1 MNKFSNIDLDEKK
14 LADQTL
20 AYILDS
26 QNTILESS
34 FFIRILDRRIKYG
47 DLNNHVEFL
56 KERLSH
62 VEFSID
68 YDTVEYKNSMS
79 GYQVLALDELGRTF
93 DNSRILSPLMYEK
106 ENFSKEIFW
115 ASEEEEKLY
124 QSISHFVSF
133 EDRLVEEKK
142 LYHVLINSPFFNVKG
157 WISYYQSLLDVK
169 FPEFSEKT
177 VSGKNIIKYKPFKD
191 KYFLGIATDYQS
203 CKNNFRKGWWEEPEY
218 KLVIFEKLEKKK
230 INQVLTFERFIHPH
244 FDPPALNFAAFFGSK
259 TMIDV
264 SENETVIDNG
274 TKKEFLEDGMVRL
287 YNSETFGDELK
298 RHAYFYYDMFYH
310 TTREYLTF
318 IEECFEP

>member
-1 MNKFSNIDLDEKK
+1 MNEFSNIDLDEKK

-20 AYILDS
+20 VYILNN

-62 VEFSID
+62 VEFNVD

-93 DNSRILSPLMYEK
+93 DNSRILSPLLYEM
-106 ENFSKEIFW
+106 ENFSKEVFW
-115 ASEEEEKLY
+115 ASEEEEKIY
-124 QSISHFVSF
+124 QSLSHFVSF

-142 LYHVLINSPFFNVKG
+142 LYHVLITSPFFNVKG
-157 WISYYQSLLDVK
+157 WLSYYQSLLDVK
-169 FPEFSEKT
+169 FPDFSEKII
-177 VSGKNIIKYKPFKD
+177 SGKNIIKYKPFKD

-230 INQVLTFERFIHPH
+230 INQVVTFERFIHPH

-287 YNSETFGDELK
+287 YNSEKFGDELK
-298 RHAYFYYDMFYH
+298 RHAYFYYDMLYR
-310 TTREYLTF
+310 TTKGYIKF
-318 IEECFEP
+318 IEESF